1 MEIVAILFLMFLAI
15 SALVVA
21 AKTIKIVPQ
30 ATVMLIERLGRFSR
44 VATSGLNVIVP
55 FLDKPRGVYWTNVR
69 PGLAS
74 IDLRE
79 QYIDLPPQPV
89 ITRDNVTIHVDSVVY
104 WQITD
109 PIKAVYEVADLIG
122 AIVQLTITG
131 MRAVI
136 GDMDLDHTL
145 SQRDQINAKL
155 RIGLDE
161 ATDKWGV
168 KVTRVDVKN
177 INPPEDV
184 RVTMEKQMTAERTRR
199 ALVLQA
205 EGDKQAAI
213 TRAEGEKQAAVTRA
227 EGAKQAAILA
237 AEGAAQARL
246 RNAEA
251 EAEAIEQVARVI
263 LDHGNPAQ
271 YLITQRYIE
280 SLKEMSG
287 SDELESHLHAR
298 RDLHD
303 AFEHRRNQRDVLR
316 DGREAQRRRRQPA
329 TPARP
334 PAPTAERLDCAT
346 RCRQSVRPVRVRR
359 GRAASGFD
367 ADGRACSPDSD
378 CSRDF
383 ARRQGARDS

>member
-1 MEIVAILFLMFLAI
+1 MDPFTSLLGFLFFGFIAIVL
-15 SALVVA
+15 LVIA
-21 AKTIKIVPQ
+21 AKTIRIVPQ
-30 ATVMLIERLGRFSR
+30 ATVMLVERLGRFDK
-44 VATSGLNVIVP
+44 VASSGLNILVP
-55 FLDKPRGVYWTNVR
+55 FLDKPRAVYWTNTR
-69 PGLAS
+69 PGMTS

-109 PIKAVYEVADLIG
+109 PIKAVYEINDLVG
-122 AIVQLTITG
+122 SIVQLTITG

-136 GDMDLDHTL
+136 GEMDLDHTL

-155 RIGLDE
+155 RIILDE

-184 RVTMEKQMTAERTRR
+184 RVTMEKQMTAERNRR

-205 EGDKQAAI
+205 EGDRQAAI

-227 EGAKQAAILA
+227 EGEKQSAILA

-251 EAEAIEQVARVI
+251 ESEALNRIAQSVPGG
-263 LDHGNPAQ
+263 DPAQ
-271 YLITQRYIE
+271 YLITVRYIE
-280 SLKEMSG
+280 SLRDMTRTNNSKVIFMPIETSAMLSSIGAIKEVLSQTG
-287 SDELESHLHAR
+287 ETDKKDDLPPPPPRPRELPR
-298 RDLHD
+298 
-303 AFEHRRNQRDVLR
+303 
-316 DGREAQRRRRQPA
+316 
-329 TPARP
+329 
-334 PAPTAERLDCAT
+334 
-346 RCRQSVRPVRVRR
+346 
-359 GRAASGFD
+359 
-367 ADGRACSPDSD
+367 
-378 CSRDF
+378 
-383 ARRQGARDS
+383 

>member
-1 MEIVAILFLMFLAI
+1 MVPSLILLGFLALCVLI
-15 SALVVA
+15 VA

-30 ATVMLIERLGRFSR
+30 STVLLIERLGRFNR
-44 VATSGLNVIVP
+44 LAASGLNIIIP

-69 PGLAS
+69 PGLTS

-109 PIKAVYEVADLIG
+109 PTKAVYEVADLIG

-131 MRAVI
+131 MRSVI
-136 GDMDLDHTL
+136 GEMDLDHTL
-145 SQRDQINAKL
+145 SSRDQINNKL
-155 RIGLDE
+155 RIILDE

-184 RVTMEKQMTAERTRR
+184 RVTMEKQMTAERNRR

-205 EGDKQAAI
+205 EGDRQAAI

-227 EGAKQAAILA
+227 EGEKQSAILQ

-246 RNAEA
+246 RSSEA
-251 EAEAIEQVARVI
+251 EAQAIRQIAESIEGV
-263 LDHGNPAQ
+263 GNPAQ
-271 YLITQRYIE
+271 YLITSRYIE
-280 SLKEMSG
+280 SLKEM
-287 SDELESHLHAR
+287 AR
-298 RDLHD
+298 GNNAKVIFMPVETSAMLSSIGAIKEMLSETGDK
-303 AFEHRRNQRDVLR
+303 QRTTED
-316 DGREAQRRRRQPA
+316 DNNK
-329 TPARP
+329 
-334 PAPTAERLDCAT
+334 
-346 RCRQSVRPVRVRR
+346 RVR
-359 GRAASGFD
+359 GGNV
-367 ADGRACSPDSD
+367 PP
-378 CSRDF
+378 
-383 ARRQGARDS
+383 RQLPT

>member
-1 MEIVAILFLMFLAI
+1 MEIGVLVFFMFLALA
-15 SALVVA
+15 ALVVA

-44 VATSGLNVIVP
+44 VAGSGLNVIVP

-109 PIKAVYEVADLIG
+109 PVKSVYEVADLIG

-177 INPPEDV
+177 IAPPEDV

-205 EGDKQAAI
+205 EGEKQAAI
-213 TRAEGEKQAAVTRA
+213 TRAEGEKNASITRA
-227 EGAKQAAILA
+227 EGEKQAAILA
-237 AEGAAQARL
+237 AEGAAAARL
-246 RNAEA
+246 RSAEA
-251 EAEAIEQVARVI
+251 EAEAIAQVARVM

-280 SLKEMSG
+280 SLKEMSRG
-287 SDELESHLHAR
+287 QNSKVIFMPVEATAMLSSIGALKEMFSETGDKR
-298 RDLHD
+298 RD
-303 AFEHRRNQRDVLR
+303 ES
-316 DGREAQRRRRQPA
+316 GQP
-329 TPARP
+329 P
-334 PAPTAERLDCAT
+334 P
-346 RCRQSVRPVRVRR
+346 VRP
-359 GRAASGFD
+359 
-367 ADGRACSPDSD
+367 
-378 CSRDF
+378 
-383 ARRQGARDS
+383 RQLPNS

>member
-1 MEIVAILFLMFLAI
+1 MAEFGILFFLFFIAI
-15 SALVVA
+15 ATLVIA

-227 EGAKQAAILA
+227 EGEKQSAILQ

-251 EAEAIEQVARVI
+251 EAEAIAQVARVM

-280 SLKEMSG
+280 SLKEMSRG
-287 SDELESHLHAR
+287 QNSKVIFMPVETSA
-298 RDLHD
+298 
-303 AFEHRRNQRDVLR
+303 VLSTVGTLKEMFAETGEKR
-316 DGREAQRRRRQPA
+316 KEEGGAQPLPPGRPRQLPNA
-329 TPARP
+329 
-334 PAPTAERLDCAT
+334 
-346 RCRQSVRPVRVRR
+346 
-359 GRAASGFD
+359 
-367 ADGRACSPDSD
+367 
-378 CSRDF
+378 
-383 ARRQGARDS
+383 

>member
-1 MEIVAILFLMFLAI
+1 MPEIIFLFFLFFIAIFL
-15 SALVVA
+15 LVVA

-30 ATVMLIERLGRFSR
+30 ATVIVIERLGRFSR
-44 VATSGLNVIVP
+44 LGVSGLNIIVP
-55 FLDKPRGVYWTNVR
+55 FLDKPRGVFWTNVR
-69 PGLAS
+69 PGMSS

-79 QYIDLPPQPV
+79 QFIDLPPQPV

-109 PIKAVYEVADLIG
+109 ATKAVYEVADLLG
-122 AIVQLTITG
+122 GIVQLTITG
-131 MRAVI
+131 MRAVM

-155 RIGLDE
+155 RMILDE

-205 EGDKQAAI
+205 EGERQAAI

-227 EGAKQAAILA
+227 EGEKQSAILQ

-251 EAEAIEQVARVI
+251 ESEAIARI
-263 LDHGNPAQ
+263 SQAMLGHGNPAQ

-280 SLKEMSG
+280 SLKEMVRGNNSKVIFMPVETSTMLSSVGMIKEMFTESNEKRDDSG
-287 SDELESHLHAR
+287 TPPR
-298 RDLHD
+298 P
-303 AFEHRRNQRDVLR
+303 
-316 DGREAQRRRRQPA
+316 RQL
-329 TPARP
+329 
-334 PAPTAERLDCAT
+334 PT
-346 RCRQSVRPVRVRR
+346 
-359 GRAASGFD
+359 
-367 ADGRACSPDSD
+367 
-378 CSRDF
+378 
-383 ARRQGARDS
+383 

>member
-1 MEIVAILFLMFLAI
+1 MEVVFLLFFFFVAIFL
-15 SALVVA
+15 LVVV

-30 ATVMLIERLGRFSR
+30 ATVMIIERFGRFSR
-44 VATSGLNVIVP
+44 LAESGLNIIVP

-69 PGLAS
+69 PGLTS

-79 QYIDLPPQPV
+79 QYLDLPPQPV

-109 PIKAVYEVADLIG
+109 PIKAVYEMNDLIG
-122 AIVQLTITG
+122 GIVQLTITG
-131 MRAVI
+131 MRAVM

-145 SQRDQINAKL
+145 SQRDQINSKL
-155 RIGLDE
+155 RIILDE

-184 RVTMEKQMTAERTRR
+184 RMTMEKQMTAERNSR

-205 EGDKQAAI
+205 EGERQAAI

-227 EGAKQAAILA
+227 EGEKQSAILA

-246 RNAEA
+246 RVAEA
-251 EAEAIEQVARVI
+251 EAEAIASVSQAM

-271 YLITQRYIE
+271 YLITKSYIE
-280 SLKEMSG
+280 SLKEMVRGNNSKVIFMPVETSTMLSSVG
-287 SDELESHLHAR
+287 MIKEMFTETGGQPSDG
-298 RDLHD
+298 
-303 AFEHRRNQRDVLR
+303 Q
-316 DGREAQRRRRQPA
+316 GGAQ
-329 TPARP
+329 TPPR
-334 PAPTAERLDCAT
+334 
-346 RCRQSVRPVRVRR
+346 
-359 GRAASGFD
+359 
-367 ADGRACSPDSD
+367 
-378 CSRDF
+378 
-383 ARRQGARDS
+383 